1 MVPLPKENFCFGF
14 NCVGTVVF
22 ADLEESELRV
32 ESHDG
37 VIVQI
42 LGQRLLIDLD
52 GPLEGKRYNKLKFGD
67 L

>member
-1 MVPLPKENFCFGF
+1 MVF
-14 NCVGTVVF
+14 T
-22 ADLEESELRV
+22 DLEESELRV